1 LVLVAQIA
9 QVHLVLV
16 KVQAVQILYLA
27 QLHLLVAV
35 LLVVA
40 VEHQQIMVALTVVL
54 VVEVEKPVV
63 PVELE
68 ILHQLLR
75 HKETTVELLAPQ
87 QVGAVVVAVRLLLVR
102 LVQQAATVERE
113 LHRLLLV
120 PLLHMQ
126 AVVVVALIV

>member
-16 KVQAVQILYLA
+16 KVQAVQILSLA

-40 VEHQQIMVALTVVL
+40 VEQQQIMVALTVVL

-68 ILHQLLR
+68 TRHQLLH
-75 HKETTVELLAPQ
+75 HKEATVELLAPQ